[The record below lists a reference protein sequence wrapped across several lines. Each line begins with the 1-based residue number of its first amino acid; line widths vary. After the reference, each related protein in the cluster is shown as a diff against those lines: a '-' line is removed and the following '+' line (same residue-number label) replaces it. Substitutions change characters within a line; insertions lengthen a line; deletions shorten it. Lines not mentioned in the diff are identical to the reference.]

1 MDEDELNAHLWSW
14 RLSSREC
21 PQTPGI
27 WEYRD
32 NFDVVFKHQV
42 DRAKHLKGAQEVHD
56 DEAFDALFE
65 GIEHLLE
72 DRSDKILE
80 LADAF
85 ESGKGKGKGKDNAVC
100 IFAGKGKGRGKGKNP
115 PGLPDP
121 KPDKDPLELAIS
133 KCKQAMLLI
142 EKTSMALDDDM
153 AAVSKSK
160 YMNPKLKTTFLAFM
174 AKLSQAKNKL
184 KANMN
189 KAAQLDLETFKTMIT
204 NGVAVVKEI
213 QSFMKEHKAISSGAS
228 AMGKDD

>member
-1 MDEDELNAHLWSW
+1 MRSSYESTAWS
-14 RLSSREC
+14 
-21 PQTPGI
+21 
-27 WEYRD
+27 
-32 NFDVVFKHQV
+32 
-42 DRAKHLKGAQEVHD
+42 
-56 DEAFDALFE
+56 DALWM
-65 GIEHLLE
+65 
-72 DRSDKILE
+72 RSHVLQHITNPFVWTQTL
-80 LADAF
+80 
-85 ESGKGKGKGKDNAVC
+85 
-100 IFAGKGKGRGKGKNP
+100 NP
-115 PGLPDP
+115 PGIPDP
-121 KPDKDPLELAIS
+121 KPEKDPLELAIS

-189 KAAQLDLETFKTMIT
+189 KAAQLDLDTFKTMIT

-228 AMGKDD
+228 AMGKDDWYVFAMMKAVCCI